1 MKRLLF
7 ILLFFCFLLPQAGFS
22 QGYDNISG
30 GMTIETVKIKE
41 KVKKK
46 RVRKPLKPI
55 EPGLQH
61 NVTWGMYVHPK
72 GDLINIDLDYIAGY
86 RVNKYLYAGA
96 GIGLDFN
103 LNGGYVRRLHTISY
117 YDLNNFYIPRFS
129 IPLYIHCRIY
139 MSKKRFQ
146 PFFALSMG
154 GDIRLPLR
162 EEAEVYGGGEY
173 YGNATLLTNVK
184 FSTSGLFMEPM
195 LGLDVRLSSKVSINL
210 QLGSK
215 ISSLPYE
222 LKITDPTHAYIAN
235 GTIPNFSFKLGC
247 TF

>member
-30 GMTIETVKIKE
+30 GMTIETVKYKE

-61 NVTWGMYVHPK
+61 NVTWGMYL
-72 GDLINIDLDYIAGY
+72 GDVVDIDLDYIAGY

-103 LNGGYVRRLHTISY
+103 LNGRHVGRLYTIT
-117 YDLNNFYIPRFS
+117 YDDYNSLYTPLFS

-162 EEAEVYGGGEY
+162 EEAEVYGGREY
-173 YGNATLLTNVK
+173 NTKLLLTNVK

-215 ISSLPYE
+215 ISSLPSE
-222 LKITDPTHAYIAN
+222 LKFTDPTHAYIAN
-235 GTIPNFSFKLGC
+235 RTFPNFSFKLGC

>member
-30 GMTIETVKIKE
+30 GMTIETVKYKE

-61 NVTWGMYVHPK
+61 NVTWGMYLSP
-72 GDLINIDLDYIAGY
+72 GDFIDIDLDYIAGY

-103 LNGGYVRRLHTISY
+103 IDGGDVRGLYTISY
-117 YDLNNFYIPRFS
+117 DDYNSFYIPFFS

-162 EEAEVYGGGEY
+162 EEAEVYAGRMY
-173 YGNATLLTNVK
+173 YDNTTLLTNVK

-222 LKITDPTHAYIAN
+222 LKFTDPTHAYIAN
-235 GTIPNFSFKLGC
+235 RTIPNFSFKLGC